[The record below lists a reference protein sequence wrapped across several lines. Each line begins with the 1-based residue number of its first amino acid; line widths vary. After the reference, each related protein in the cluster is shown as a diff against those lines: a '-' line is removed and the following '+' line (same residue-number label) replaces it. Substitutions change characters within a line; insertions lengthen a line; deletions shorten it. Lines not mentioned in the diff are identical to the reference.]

1 MHLRPGKTLIVILLG
16 CSLLSVA
23 LGAGVAI
30 FLGHKAQPE
39 KVGKGHKEEHP
50 EPKMVHS
57 LGEMIINLADQDTMR
72 YAKVGVAVGFK
83 DKLGEE
89 EIKELEP
96 VLKDTVLH
104 VITERS
110 FKELHRKNGISRL
123 KEEIVEAL
131 EESVPKHEVVSVYFE
146 GFAMQ

>member
-1 MHLRPGKTLIVILLG
+1 MQLRPGKTLIVILLG
-16 CSLLSVA
+16 CSLLSVG
-23 LGAGVAI
+23 LGVGVAM
-30 FLGHKAQPE
+30 FLGGKAQPPKSE
-39 KVGKGHKEEHP
+39 KKEEHP

-57 LGEMIINLADQDTMR
+57 LGEMIINLADQETLR

-96 VLKDTVLH
+96 ILKDTVIH
-104 VITERS
+104 VITERT
-110 FKELHRKNGISRL
+110 FKELHRKHGISGL
-123 KEEIVEAL
+123 KKELVKAL